1 MISKESIASAAQRI
15 SPFIHRTPLYTSAFI
30 NDLLQAEV
38 YFKCENLQ
46 KTGSFKARGATNAV
60 LKHKSENP
68 GKAVATH
75 SSGNHGQALAWAAAS
90 NNIQAY
96 VVMPSNAPS
105 VKREAVKGYGAE
117 VISFEP
123 NLQAREETLEKVL
136 AQKNASFI
144 PPYNFYNV
152 IEGQASCTLEI
163 LDEIPDPDYIFAPV
177 GGGGL
182 VSGAALAA
190 HYFSPGTKV
199 VACEPAAA
207 DDAYRSF
214 QKGVLIK
221 VNNPDTI
228 ADGLRTS
235 LGEINFGYIRK
246 HLEDVWLAGEQ
257 EIVDA
262 MKMIWQRMK
271 LVVEPSAAVPL
282 AAVLAR
288 KEQVRGKKLVII
300 LSGGN
305 VDLEKLPR

>member
-15 SPFIHRTPLYTSAFI
+15 SPFIHRTPLHTSAFI

-105 VKREAVKGYGAE
+105 VKREAVRGYGAE
-117 VISFEP
+117 VISCEP

-152 IEGQASCTLEI
+152 VEGQASCTLEI
-163 LDEIPDPDYIFAPV
+163 LDELPEADYIFAPV

-190 HYFSPGTKV
+190 HYFSPETKV

-214 QKGVLIK
+214 QEGVLIK
-221 VNNPDTI
+221 ANNPDTI

-235 LGEINFGYIRK
+235 LGEINFDYIRK

-257 EIVDA
+257 EIVAA

-282 AAVLAR
+282 AAVMAH

-305 VDLEKLPR
+305 VDLEKLPF